1 MKVVIDT
8 NVMLSAF
15 SRKSNLNWIFR
26 SLVNAKLE
34 LCVTTEILLEYAEIF
49 EERTNANISEMAIR
63 DILNFPIL
71 HKVDLYFKWLLIKA
85 DPDDNKFV
93 DCAIASSAD
102 YIVTND
108 HHFDILKTIPF
119 PSVKVINVNEFKEIF
134 EKLYP
139 LNL

>member
-15 SRKSNLNWIFR
+15 SRKSKSNWIFL

-34 LCVTTEILLEYAEIF
+34 LCVTTEILFEYAEIF
-49 EERTNANISEMAIR
+49 EERTNANISEMALR
-63 DILNFPIL
+63 DIINFPIL
-71 HKVDLYFKWLLIKA
+71 HKVDLYYKWQLIKD
-85 DPDDNKFV
+85 DPDDDKYV
-93 DCAIASSAD
+93 DCAIASGVD
-102 YIVTND
+102 YLVTND

-119 PSVKVINVNEFKEIF
+119 PSVNIVNVDEFNVVF